1 MSDGR
6 LGWMTVALALAIVPY
21 AALMA
26 FAHPVADDLAFA
38 AAANVEGFWPALRIQ
53 YFSWNGRFA
62 SDVLALLDPIQTG
75 SVLAYRLTLF
85 ALFLLTFAALYALV
99 RVVTRPA
106 LTRREALACAL
117 GLGGVYVSQTPALG
131 ETFYWF
137 TGAVVYQVAC
147 IAGALQ
153 IASFLE
159 ATRDD
164 VSGTGRRLY
173 AALAAV
179 LIVVVVGLNEVA
191 MLMVVIFYTVAA
203 AWAWRN
209 GRAAVTRTAFVM
221 LAVALGASALVVGSP
236 GNAMRE
242 TMYPA
247 HRSLVGS
254 VGNTLLQTVRF
265 GVGWVTSGTLVLAT
279 ILYLPFAERVAAAHA
294 GLSRLGDRFGVAL
307 VALPFAAIPV
317 SVFPAYWATGVLGQH
332 RTVSVGFF
340 AFLML
345 WFACV
350 TAAIGSGGGGSSIPR
365 RPGLKPAIAAALVA
379 AIGFGGNGYTIAA
392 DFLYRRPQR
401 FSAEMDARA
410 AALDACRTASD
421 RACRVP
427 PSVNVPESIFFLD
440 VSPDPTYWINE
451 AYARFYGLRQVQASL
466 SDDHVRH

>member
-85 ALFLLTFAALYALV
+85 A
-99 RVVTRPA
+99 
-106 LTRREALACAL
+106 
-117 GLGGVYVSQTPALG
+117 
-131 ETFYWF
+131 
-137 TGAVVYQVAC
+137 
-147 IAGALQ
+147 
-153 IASFLE
+153 
-159 ATRDD
+159 
-164 VSGTGRRLY
+164 
-173 AALAAV
+173 
-179 LIVVVVGLNEVA
+179 

-236 GNAMRE
+236 WNAMRE

-279 ILYLPFAERVAAAHA
+279 ILYLPFAERVAAAQA

-421 RACRVP
+421 RACGVS
-427 PSVNVPESIFFLD
+427 PSLNVPASIFFL
-440 VSPDPTYWINE
+440 VVCPDPTDWINGV
-451 AYARFYGLRQVQASL
+451 YARFYGLRQVQASL